1 MPILPAL
8 QPLFR
13 TIAQQG
19 DAPSRN
25 LPVREARERAHA
37 AMEQYITGYYASV
50 DPLPIERDLCVP
62 VDGGFIT
69 VRLYAPSARQGP
81 LPCHVYYHGGGFWLG
96 RLKHFDPLCRA
107 SASDAQCAVASVD
120 YRLAPEFKFPTAAED
135 AYAALLWLHENA
147 GALNLDPTLMSVGG
161 VSAGG
166 NLAAVV
172 CLMARERLGPPILL
186 QVLEVPVLDLSTQKD
201 LRIPEEAITLPS
213 GKDLYCAYY
222 LEDPV
227 KALHPHVSPLHAANL
242 TALPRALIMIAEY
255 DPLAA
260 EGRAYTKLL
269 SEAGV
274 PTELIEWKGQFH
286 GAQSMARLIPDEA
299 FSYHTRIVEFLR
311 ENHGIA
317 NVRFE

>member
-13 TIAQQG
+13 AIAQQG

-25 LPVREARERAHA
+25 LPVREARERAHT

-50 DPLPIERDLCVP
+50 DPLPIERNLCVP
-62 VDGGFIT
+62 VDGGAIT
-69 VRLYAPSARQGP
+69 VRLYASSDRQGP

-96 RLKHFDPLCRA
+96 RLEHFDPLCRA
-107 SASDAQCAVASVD
+107 FAYDAQCAVASVD
-120 YRLAPEFKFPTAAED
+120 YRLAPEFKFPSATED
-135 AYAALLWLHENA
+135 AYAALLWLNENA
-147 GALNLDPTLMSVGG
+147 AELNLDPTRMSVGG

-166 NLAAVV
+166 NLAATVS
-172 CLMARERLGPPILL
+172 LMARDRLGPPLLL
-186 QVLEVPVLDLSTQKD
+186 QILEVPVLDLSTQND
-201 LRIPEEAITLPS
+201 LRIPEEDIVLPS

-222 LEDPV
+222 LDDPV
-227 KALHPHVSPLHAANL
+227 LASHPHVSPLLATNL

-260 EGRAYTKLL
+260 EASAYAKRL

-274 PTELIEWKGQFH
+274 STELIEWKGQFH

-299 FSYHTRIVEFLR
+299 FSYHTKIVEFLK
-311 ENHGIA
+311 ESHGIA
-317 NVRFE
+317 RDRSE